1 MSEAPSKANPLVYHI
16 WRKALRLWFRLAHRP
31 TFIFPERIPAKGP
44 CLIVANHQSFYD
56 PPLIGCPAHWRM
68 ITFLSRA
75 SLYDSKLAGGII
87 KKLNT
92 VPIRDGEGDIRAIR
106 SILERLKK
114 GEAVLIFP
122 EGSRTFDGSIQ
133 PFRDG
138 AALII
143 RRAKCPVIPV
153 AVEGAFD
160 AWPRTKGKPKL
171 GTRMMVMY
179 GEPIDSAKL
188 KAGDINAVLERKID
202 DMRLELRALLRKKSG
217 GSYPA
222 PGPGDT
228 PFSDQHD
235 DFQASSEG

>member
-1 MSEAPSKANPLVYHI
+1 MSHTSTKAHPVLYHS

-31 TFIFPERIPAKGP
+31 RFFHPERIPKDGP
-44 CLIVANHQSFYD
+44 CLIVANHQSFFD
-56 PPLIGCPAHWRM
+56 PPLIGCPVHWRL

-75 SLYDSKLAGGII
+75 SLYDSKLSGGII

-106 SILERLKK
+106 DILDRLKQ

-122 EGSRTFDGSIQ
+122 EGSRTFDGALQ

-160 AWPRTKGKPKL
+160 VWPRTKGMPKI
-171 GTRMMVMY
+171 GARMMVMY
-179 GEPIDSAKL
+179 GEPLDSAEL

-202 DMRLELRALLRKKSG
+202 DMRLVLRARLRAESG
-217 GSYPA
+217 AQYPA
-222 PGPGDT
+222 RGPGDK
-228 PFSDQHD
+228 P
-235 DFQASSEG
+235 FQAHAPSAG

>member
-1 MSEAPSKANPLVYHI
+1 MSSVPSKAHPAFYHL

-31 TFIFPERIPAKGP
+31 TFIYPERIPKDGP

-56 PPLIGCPAHWRM
+56 PPLIGCPVHWRL

-75 SLYDSKLAGGII
+75 SLYDSKLAGRII

-106 SILERLKK
+106 DILERLKM

-122 EGSRTFDGSIQ
+122 EGSRTYDGAME

-160 AWPRTKGKPKL
+160 AWPRTEGKPTL
-171 GTRMMVMY
+171 GARMMVMY
-179 GEPIDSAKL
+179 GKPIDSAEL
-188 KAGDINAVLERKID
+188 KAGDINAELERRID
-202 DMRLELRALLRKKSG
+202 DMRLVLRARLRAESG
-217 GSYPA
+217 GTYPA
-222 PGPGDT
+222 PGPGDE
-228 PFSDQHD
+228 PFANHAPS
-235 DFQASSEG
+235 AG

>member
-1 MSEAPSKANPLVYHI
+1 MSDRPTKAHPVYYHI
-16 WRKALRLWFRLAHRP
+16 WRRILRLWFRLAHRP
-31 TFIFPERIPAKGP
+31 TFIHPERIPAEGP

-56 PPLIGCPAHWRM
+56 PPLIGCPVHWRL

-106 SILERLKK
+106 DIIERLKL

-122 EGSRTFDGSIQ
+122 EGSRTFDGALQ

-138 AALII
+138 AALVI

-153 AVEGAFD
+153 AVEGAYD
-160 AWPRTKGKPKL
+160 AWPRTKSKPKL

-179 GEPIDSAKL
+179 GEPIDAAEL
-188 KAGDINAVLERKID
+188 KAGDINATLECKID
-202 DMRLELRALLRKKSG
+202 DMRLELRALLRQKSG

-222 PGPGDT
+222 PGAGDRHIHK
-228 PFSDQHD
+228 DQA
-235 DFQASSEG
+235 QASSVS

>member
-1 MSEAPSKANPLVYHI
+1 MSEGPSKANPLVYHI
-16 WRKALRLWFRLAHRP
+16 WRSALRLWFRLAHRP

-106 SILERLKK
+106 NILERLNK

-122 EGSRTFDGSIQ
+122 EGSRTFDGSLQ

-160 AWPRTKGKPKL
+160 AWPRTKGKPNF
-171 GTRMMVMY
+171 GARMMVMY
-179 GEPIDSAKL
+179 GEPIDSAQL

-202 DMRLELRALLRKKSG
+202 DMRLELRAMLRKKSG

-228 PFSDQHD
+228 PFGD
-235 DFQASSEG
+235 QASSEG